1 MAASV
6 GGSCLVGGA
15 MDPLSASP
23 LRILD
28 EGGALAVVLE
38 HVPEDD
44 ALCATLVC
52 TTFRDALFAQA
63 RHAVRIAGL
72 RYAGK
77 RLVSSVASVASSVGR
92 MVWLRALGAA
102 GPGWVR
108 SWNRET
114 CSKLAAAGA
123 LESLQWA
130 RANGCEWDVGTCE
143 AAAQNGHLDVL
154 EWARANGCERTEY
167 EEWEDE

>member
-1 MAASV
+1 
-6 GGSCLVGGA
+6 

-44 ALCATLVC
+44 ALCAALVC

-63 RHAVRIAGL
+63 RHAVRKAGAK
-72 RYAGK
+72 YAGK

-92 MVWLRALGAA
+92 LVWLRRLGAE
-102 GPGWVR
+102 GPGWVS
-108 SWNRET
+108 SWNE
-114 CSKLAAAGA
+114 
-123 LESLQWA
+123 
-130 RANGCEWDVGTCE
+130 GTC
-143 AAAQNGHLDVL
+143 
-154 EWARANGCERTEY
+154 
-167 EEWEDE
+167 

>member
-1 MAASV
+1 
-6 GGSCLVGGA
+6 

-23 LRILD
+23 LHILD

-44 ALCATLVC
+44 ALCAALVC

-63 RHAVRIAGL
+63 RHAVRKAGAK
-72 RYAGK
+72 YAGK

-92 MVWLRALGAA
+92 LVWLRGVGAA

-108 SWNRET
+108 RWDEAT
-114 CSKLAAAGA
+114 CLVDRKNC
-123 LESLQWA
+123 A
-130 RANGCEWDVGTCE
+130 R
-143 AAAQNGHLDVL
+143 
-154 EWARANGCERTEY
+154 R
-167 EEWEDE
+167 